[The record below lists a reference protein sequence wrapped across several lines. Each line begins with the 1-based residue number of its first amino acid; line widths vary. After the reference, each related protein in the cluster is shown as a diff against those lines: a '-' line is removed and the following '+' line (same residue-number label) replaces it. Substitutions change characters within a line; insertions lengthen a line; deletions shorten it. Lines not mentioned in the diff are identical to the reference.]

1 MYLDPS
7 HLLPFGQ
14 ALFFAGTSSFNSVP
28 DWSDNSLSLPL
39 GLLDFPRGSDGK
51 ESACQCRRPGFD
63 PWVGKI
69 PWRKE
74 WLLQYSFLENSMDRG
89 AWWAIV
95 HGIAKSQT

>member
-14 ALFFAGTSSFNSVP
+14 ALFFAGVTFNSVP
-28 DWSDNSLSLPL
+28 GWSDNSLSLPL
-39 GLLDFPRGSDGK
+39 CILDLPRGSDGK
-51 ESACQCRRPGFD
+51 ESACQFRRPGFD
-63 PWVGKI
+63 PWLGKI

-74 WLLQYSFLENSMDRG
+74 WLLQYSSLENSMDRG